1 MPPVPAGNKHAERF
15 WEARLRWS
23 RCSESRTLPG
33 ALPAAGGARGGAG
46 PLGSISPPLLP
57 PPRLRSRSPAA
68 GAESAV
74 RSGWAANPRTRLGR
88 SRGRR
93 HSGLPA
99 GFRGLAL
106 AARPRS
112 QRRAPAEPRRP
123 GSGSARRRVA
133 MAAGGSGRR
142 GADGGCGGR
151 GAVAAV
157 GGLVAAGSSGSGRSA
172 RPPLRPPVPGPRPP
186 RPQVRSLPVP
196 RSVRSVLRHER
207 RAGAGSGFPPQGAT
221 GDSAFLPSLGS
232 EGRGAPRAAEAV
244 AVLPKAAGLFLL
256 LLLEFFV
263 SDAPWSREGPCPR

>member
-33 ALPAAGGARGGAG
+33 ALPAAGGARGGGGAAQLHLPAPSPRSEAAEPLPRG
-46 PLGSISPPLLP
+46 PVEGT
-57 PPRLRSRSPAA
+57 
-68 GAESAV
+68 ESAV
-74 RSGWAANPRTRLGR
+74 RSGWAANPRTRAGR

-99 GFRGLAL
+99 AFRGFAR

-112 QRRAPAEPRRP
+112 QHSAPAEPRRP

-151 GAVAAV
+151 GAVAEV
-157 GGLVAAGSSGSGRSA
+157 GGLAAAGSSGSGRSA
-172 RPPLRPPVPGPRPP
+172 RPPLRPPVPGPRPA
-186 RPQVRSLPVP
+186 RPQVRSLPPP
-196 RSVRSVLRHER
+196 RSVLPVLRHER
-207 RAGAGSGFPPQGAT
+207 RVGAGSGFPPQGAP
-221 GDSAFLPSLGS
+221 GGSAFLPSLGS
-232 EGRGAPRAAEAV
+232 EDRGAPRAAEAV
-244 AVLPKAAGLFLL
+244 PVLPKERGALF
-256 LLLEFFV
+256 
-263 SDAPWSREGPCPR
+263 APSS